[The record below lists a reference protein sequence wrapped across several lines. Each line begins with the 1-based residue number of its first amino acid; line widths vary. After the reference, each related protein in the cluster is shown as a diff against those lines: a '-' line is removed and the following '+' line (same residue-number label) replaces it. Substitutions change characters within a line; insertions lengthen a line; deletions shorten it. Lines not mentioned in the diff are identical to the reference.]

1 MLNDAN
7 DRPFAINIRLSRV
20 VTFSPI
26 YLMQKVNLKVP
37 SPSVK
42 GCVFY
47 FVLAIDKSVISNQCF
62 RLGVCL
68 CLRACL
74 FFFFFSFFA
83 FSKNIIWIPVYHGI
97 IWIRKGVWFLWISM
111 PFHLV
116 SSCSDFCS
124 VGGVAVY
131 KKFSDWMARNNRVN
145 RYRERPVKKH
155 FTYSYMVSK

>member
-74 FFFFFSFFA
+74 FFFFFLFLHSPRTLYGFLYIMASFESVRA
-83 FSKNIIWIPVYHGI
+83 F
-97 IWIRKGVWFLWISM
+97 
-111 PFHLV
+111 
-116 SSCSDFCS
+116 DFFESQCL
-124 VGGVAVY
+124 
-131 KKFSDWMARNNRVN
+131 
-145 RYRERPVKKH
+145 
-155 FTYSYMVSK
+155 FT